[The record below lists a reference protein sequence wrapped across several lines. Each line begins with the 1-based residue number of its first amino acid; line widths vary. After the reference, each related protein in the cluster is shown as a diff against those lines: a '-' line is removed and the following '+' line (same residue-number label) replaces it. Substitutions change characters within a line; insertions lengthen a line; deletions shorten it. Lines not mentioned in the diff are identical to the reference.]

1 MYSQDSSIRD
11 ILDNYLRAE
20 RELEMKIKERR
31 RYKSRNVSDNLCES
45 FSTDKRFKR
54 TLGDNGDTCNLE
66 INNSATIFGR
76 IDSAESRVRNQEF
89 IKSTCLNLQDL
100 EEAKARLR
108 TIASFTPTDQE
119 LRVLVGAYRGLL
131 GNVAQTQS

>member
-20 RELEMKIKERR
+20 RELEIKIKERR
-31 RYKSRNVSDNLCES
+31 RYKSRNVSDNVCQS
-45 FSTDKRFKR
+45 FSTDRRFKR

-76 IDSAESRVRNQEF
+76 IDSAESRVRNQQF
-89 IKSTCLNLQDL
+89 IKDL

>member
-31 RYKSRNVSDNLCES
+31 RYKSRNVSDNVCQS
-45 FSTDKRFKR
+45 FSTDRRFKR

-89 IKSTCLNLQDL
+89 IKDL

>member
-89 IKSTCLNLQDL
+89 IKDL

>member
-20 RELEMKIKERR
+20 RELEMKIKE
-31 RYKSRNVSDNLCES
+31 
-45 FSTDKRFKR
+45 STDRRFKR

>member
-20 RELEMKIKERR
+20 RELEMKIKE
-31 RYKSRNVSDNLCES
+31 
-45 FSTDKRFKR
+45 STDRRFKR

-76 IDSAESRVRNQEF
+76 IDSAESRVRNEQF
-89 IKSTCLNLQDL
+89 IKDL

>member
-31 RYKSRNVSDNLCES
+31 RYKSRNVSDNVCQS
-45 FSTDKRFKR
+45 FSIDRRFKR

-76 IDSAESRVRNQEF
+76 IDSAESRVRNQQF
-89 IKSTCLNLQDL
+89 IKDL